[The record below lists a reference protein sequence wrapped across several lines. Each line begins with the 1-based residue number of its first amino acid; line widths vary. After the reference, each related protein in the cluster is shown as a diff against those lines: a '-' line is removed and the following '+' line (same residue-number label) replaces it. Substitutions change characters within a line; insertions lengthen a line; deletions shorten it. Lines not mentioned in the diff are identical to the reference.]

1 MLFNAADATNPN
13 AYTHLCSYSPQ
24 VKIASLYHVEIFD
37 DRILG
42 EMSKD
47 VTAHIK
53 KTFNGTQAI
62 IFTFLA
68 MESISYRLKRNN
80 DVQIILITNEIV
92 TYVILTYGRV
102 DNRFSCGNIIVEPY
116 CSPPKVKTKY
126 GNMKMNESSNTG
138 IPGKH
143 IYLATS
149 RCSKPGLLL
158 FI

>member
-53 KTFNGTQAI
+53 KTFRGTQAI